1 MFQNYLQ
8 VAIRSI
14 LGNRLYSTINVVGL
28 AVGLSACILILLFV
42 RDELSYDK
50 FWKNADS
57 IYRVQTTFNVPGRE
71 PFVLVL
77 APGPL
82 KDAADRYFDAEIEA
96 STRFAGMTP
105 IVQYEDRVVRESVH
119 WADPE
124 AASIFDLRVVAGD
137 LQAALSD
144 NASLAIDESFAR
156 KYFGDKPAIG
166 QVLTLNSFDL
176 QRDYRI
182 AAVFEDLPHNTVLDF
197 QALAMIDE
205 QDFAST
211 PSLFEQWFS
220 VNTMYFMQ
228 LKTGVSIEQINSR
241 MIEFIDNGIAIPPG
255 ALDEETKPSDII
267 EFNTMALTDIQLN
280 PSGGGEMKTTGDMQI
295 VVIFATIAGLI
306 LMIACINFMNLA
318 TAKSTRRARE
328 VALRKVLGAKRGQLV
343 TQFIGESVLIALFG
357 LVLGV
362 VLVELLVA
370 PFGDFL
376 DKELT
381 LDYTDTTTV
390 GVFFGLIS
398 FVGAVGGLYPA
409 LVLSGFRPSRILKAN
424 RSAETQ
430 GSARVRGTLVILQ
443 FAISITL
450 IVVTGVVY
458 GQMFYA
464 TTLDPG
470 FNKENLLIVRNVNRS
485 GFQDKQQALFQ
496 EVVSLPGV
504 LGATYS
510 ADAPI
515 SGNESNTSVEIPGNE
530 QLGSVLIGRQTVDH
544 DFFDVYQ
551 IPIVAGRS
559 YSREFANDGLPDA
572 SDTEAGELLNG
583 TVIVNEAALRRLG
596 FPSAQEAL
604 GKLLRVPAGRG
615 GPGQAT
621 RYAHLEIVGVASD
634 TNFQSLRSVIRP
646 EMYYLVD
653 GRYRNLA
660 VRFEGNPLELV
671 AQLENIWRDLT
682 TTIPFRYEFVDE
694 LIESEFMG
702 EQNLATTLGVFAA
715 LAILVACMGLY
726 GLAAY
731 TAERRTKEIGIRKVM
746 GARVMDI
753 IRLLLWQFSKP
764 VLLASLIAWPI
775 AVWSTLQWLETFPY
789 RIADWVLIP
798 LCVVAGLIALMIA
811 WVTVGGNA
819 ARVAR
824 SNPINALRY
833 E

>member
-14 LGNRLYSTINVVGL
+14 LGNRLYSAINVVGL
-28 AVGLSACILILLFV
+28 AVGLAACILILLFV

-82 KDAADRYFDAEIEA
+82 KDAADRYFDQEIEA
-96 STRFAGMTP
+96 STRFAGLSP
-105 IVQYEDRVVRESVH
+105 IVQYEDRVLRESIH
-119 WADPE
+119 WTDPE
-124 AASIFDLRVVAGD
+124 AASIFDLQVVAGD
-137 LQAALSD
+137 LEAALSD
-144 NASLAIDESFAR
+144 NSSLAINESFAR
-156 KYFGDKPAIG
+156 KYFGDEPALG
-166 QVLTLNSFDL
+166 QVLTLNNFDI

-182 AAVFEDLPHNTVLDF
+182 AAVFEDLPHNSVLDF

-205 QDFAST
+205 QDFTGT

-220 VNTMYFMQ
+220 VNTMFFMQ
-228 LKTGVSIEQINSR
+228 LKDGVSIDQINSQ
-241 MIEFIDNGIAIPPG
+241 ITQFIDTGIAIPPG
-255 ALDEETKPSDII
+255 ALDEDTKPSDII

-280 PSGGGEMKTTGDMQI
+280 PSGGGEMKTTGDMQV

-328 VALRKVLGAKRGQLV
+328 VALRKVLGANRGQLV
-343 TQFIGESVLIALFG
+343 TQFIGESILIALFG
-357 LVLGV
+357 LALGV
-362 VLVELLVA
+362 VLVELLVS
-370 PFGDFL
+370 PFGEFL
-376 DKELT
+376 GKELT

-390 GVFFGLIS
+390 GVFLGLVA

-424 RSAETQ
+424 RSAETE
-430 GSARVRGTLVILQ
+430 GSARVRGTLVVLQ

-470 FNKENLLIVRNVNRS
+470 FNKENLLIVRNVNRA
-485 GFQDKQQALFQ
+485 GFEDKQRALFQ
-496 EVVSLPGV
+496 EVSALPGV
-504 LGATYS
+504 LGASYS

-515 SGNESNTSVEIPGNE
+515 SGNESNTSVELPGNE
-530 QLGSVLIGRQTVDH
+530 QLGSVLIGRQTVDY

-551 IPIVAGRS
+551 IPIIAGRG
-559 YSREFANDGLPDA
+559 YAREFANDGIPDSSGA
-572 SDTEAGELLNG
+572 DEGELLNG
-583 TVIVNEAALRRLG
+583 TIVVNEAALRRLG
-596 FPSAQEAL
+596 FPSANEAIGEL
-604 GKLLRVPAGRG
+604 IRVPVGRG

-621 RYAHLEIVGVASD
+621 AYAHLEIVGVASD
-634 TNFQSLRSVIRP
+634 TNFQSLRTVIRP

-671 AQLENIWRDLT
+671 ARLEAAWRNLT
-682 TTIPFRYEFVDE
+682 NTIPFRYEFVDE
-694 LIESEFMG
+694 LIEAEFLG
-702 EQNLATTLGVFAA
+702 EQDLATTLGVFAA

-746 GARVMDI
+746 GARVLDI
-753 IRLLLWQFSKP
+753 VRLLLWQFSKP

-811 WVTVGGNA
+811 WATVGGNA

-824 SNPINALRY
+824 SNPIKALRY